1 MENPMKAI
9 SRTLLV
15 VLFAV
20 MGFGCDSTP
29 TDTENFT
36 GVWTLQTISHTPGGV
51 STDYTAA
58 FKQGVSVFQATF
70 KADKTDNLV
79 VTYTAAAK
87 TPAGGSKVDINNNGT
102 FAVNETGKTLVL
114 TNLGNTL
121 TFNYAFTSGNTKE
134 VSLSAPAALINAVFG
149 TTAYQGTVTIKATK
163 P

>member
-1 MENPMKAI
+1 MKAI

-36 GVWTLQTISHTPGGV
+36 GVWTLQSISHQPNGV
-51 STDYTAA
+51 TTDYTAT
-58 FKQGVSVFQATF
+58 FKAGVSNFQATF
-70 KADKTDNLV
+70 NADKSDNLV

-87 TPAGGSKVDINNNGT
+87 AAGKTDINSTGT
-102 FAVNETGKTLVL
+102 FAVNETGKTLVM
-114 TNLGNTL
+114 TNLGNNL

-134 VSLSAPAALINAVFG
+134 VSLSANAALINTVFG
-149 TTAYQGTVTIKATK
+149 TGNTYQGTVTIKATK